1 MSRRSS
7 RLSSLLSG
15 SLHRFLSLLAT
26 FSLLTVGSALAQTQP
41 SPGFNRDFAE
51 EVLNE
56 SVNTNTLISAQDL
69 ISNGRFLQRRRQQ
82 PDTKYETFRV
92 PLEKSFGERDDAVR
106 PFVRGS
112 AGVLKVTGGSAPLD
126 GIGDSDFSVSR
137 LASFTTGFGAYFRL
151 FDGLSVAPAALL
163 SYTHIRNE
171 YDFNNPYSQSVL
183 ERDFGEFYNW
193 SLDLFTYI
201 PQLRMVYERE
211 LTTGRFRYT
220 VMVSQLFNDSF
231 HSSSAS
237 VKINSASGLVSNRIE
252 FLRDLGLSVGE
263 ARLGVQPFFQWGNI
277 SGVAAKGLNF
287 VNMYEVGADLVSKLK
302 EPFLMFSDVFI
313 GASYVSA
320 DNFEGYHIGLGG
332 HV

>member
-1 MSRRSS
+1 VP
-7 RLSSLLSG
+7 SG
-15 SLHRFLSLLAT
+15 K
-26 FSLLTVGSALAQTQP
+26 
-41 SPGFNRDFAE
+41 FNREFAE

-69 ISNGRFLQRRRQQ
+69 ISNGRFLQRRRDQ
-82 PDTKYETFRV
+82 PDTKYETFRI
-92 PLEKSFGERDDAVR
+92 PLEKSFGDKGEVVR

-126 GIGDSDFSVSR
+126 GIGDDDFSVSR
-137 LASFTTGFGAYFRL
+137 LASFTAGTGAYFRL
-151 FDGLSVAPAALL
+151 FEGFSVAPAALL
-163 SYTHIRNE
+163 SYTHIRNS

-183 ERDFGEFYNW
+183 EPEFGEFYNW
-193 SLDLFTYI
+193 GLDLFTYI
-201 PQLRMVYERE
+201 PQLRMVYEQGV
-211 LTTGRFRYT
+211 LNGRLRYT
-220 VMVSQLFNDSF
+220 IMVSQLFNDSF
-231 HSSSAS
+231 HSSSAA

-263 ARLGVQPFFQWGNI
+263 ASLGLQPFFQWGNV
-277 SGVAAKGLNF
+277 SGVAARGLNF

-302 EPFLMFSDVFI
+302 EPFLVFSDVFI